1 MKPIIRILMLEDS
14 TEDAELLN
22 RELLQG
28 GMSFDVRRVDT
39 RDAFLEQL
47 MGFKPDIVISDY
59 KLPSF
64 GGMDA
69 LELLRKISS
78 SVPFILVS
86 GHIGETGAIEAFK
99 MGVTDFV
106 LKDSVGRLVP
116 SVQRALREGEERT
129 EYRRLEQRFR
139 LLFDSAPS
147 AMVMINALGQI
158 EMINGQTERMF
169 GFPRAELF
177 GRSIE
182 TLLPE
187 RLRAHNRA
195 SGSSFFSTAQQLPMG
210 AEPGLFG
217 LKRDAIEFPIDIG
230 LNPIETEDGVM
241 ALVVILDI
249 TVRRQAEREKEQHRR
264 ELERSNADLERFAYV
279 ASHDLRAP
287 LHAIALLAEWVR
299 DDIAAIASPEAV
311 ESLKLLQGRALR
323 LQMLLDGLLAY
334 ARVGRVDS
342 PIEDVDIAAL
352 VRDIADTLAPPPGFL
367 IACVGTMPSLRTRRS
382 PIHVVLQNLIANG
395 LKHHDRAEGR
405 LTVSAHL
412 VDEVAEFRVSDDGPG
427 IPPQFHDRVFEIF
440 QTLQSRDEVDS
451 GGIGL
456 SIVKKEVENHGG
468 RIWVESMPPKRGTTF
483 IFTWRQLPR

>member
-14 TEDAELLN
+14 IEDAELLN
-22 RELLQG
+22 RELRRG

-39 RDAFLEQL
+39 REDFLEQL
-47 MGFKPDIVISDY
+47 KGFKPDIVISDY

-69 LELLRKISS
+69 LKLVQKISS
-78 SVPFILVS
+78 PVPFILVS
-86 GHIGETGAIEAFK
+86 GHIGELGAIEAFK

-116 SVQRALREGEERT
+116 SVRRALREGKERA

-139 LLFDSAPS
+139 LLFESAPS

-169 GFPRAELF
+169 GYPRAELS

-217 LKRDAIEFPIDIG
+217 LTRDAIEFPIDIG

-249 TVRRQAEREKEQHRR
+249 TVRRQAEREKEQQRR

-287 LHAIALLAEWVR
+287 LHAIARLAEWVR
-299 DDIAAIASPEAV
+299 VDIAAIASSEAV
-311 ESLKLLQGRALR
+311 ENLELLQGRALR

-334 ARVGRVDS
+334 SRVGQVGS

-352 VRDIADTLAPPPGFL
+352 VRDIADVLAPPPGFL
-367 IACVGTMPSLRTRRS
+367 IACAGTMPSLHTRRS
-382 PIHVVLQNLIANG
+382 PILVVLQNLIANG

-405 LTVSAHL
+405 VTVSAHV

-451 GGIGL
+451 SGIGL
-456 SIVKKEVENHGG
+456 SIVKKEVESHGG
-468 RIWVESMPPKRGTTF
+468 RIWIESTPPERGTTF

>member
-1 MKPIIRILMLEDS
+1 M
-14 TEDAELLN
+14 EDAELLN
-22 RELLQG
+22 RELRQG
-28 GMSFDVRRVDT
+28 GMSFEVHRVDT
-39 RDAFLEQL
+39 QKAFLEQL
-47 MGFKPDIVISDY
+47 SGFKPDIVISDY
-59 KLPSF
+59 RLPAFS
-64 GGMDA
+64 GMDA
-69 LELLRKISS
+69 LGLVRKISPAI
-78 SVPFILVS
+78 PFMLVS
-86 GHIGETGAIEAFK
+86 GHIGEMGAIEAFK
-99 MGVTDFV
+99 MGITDFV

-116 SVQRALREGEERT
+116 SVRRALREAEERA
-129 EYRRLEQRFR
+129 EYSRLEQRFR
-139 LLFDSAPS
+139 LLFESAPS
-147 AMVMINALGQI
+147 AMVMINAVGEI

-169 GFPRAELF
+169 GFPRAELL

-182 TLLPE
+182 TVLPE

-195 SGSSFFSTAQQLPMG
+195 SRSSFFSTAQQLPMG
-210 AEPGLFG
+210 SESGLFG
-217 LKRDAIEFPIDIG
+217 LTRDGIEFPIDIG
-230 LNPIETEDGVM
+230 LNPIKTEDGVM

-249 TVRRQAEREKEQHRR
+249 TARRQAEREMEQHRR

-287 LHAIALLAEWVR
+287 LHAIARLAEWVR

-311 ESLKLLQGRALR
+311 ENLKLLQGRALR

-334 ARVGRVDS
+334 SRVGQVDS

-352 VRDIADTLAPPPGFL
+352 IQDIVNVLVPPPGFL
-367 IACVGTMPSLRTRRS
+367 IAYTGTLASLRTRRS
-382 PIHVVLQNLIANG
+382 PIFVVLQNLISNG

-440 QTLQSRDEVDS
+440 QTLRSRDEVDS
-451 GGIGL
+451 SGIGL

-468 RIWVESMPPKRGTTF
+468 RIWIESTPPERGTTF

>member
-1 MKPIIRILMLEDS
+1 M
-14 TEDAELLN
+14 EDAELLN
-22 RELLQG
+22 RELRQG
-28 GMSFDVRRVDT
+28 GIFFDSCRVDT
-39 RDAFLEQL
+39 SEAFLGQL
-47 MGFKPDIVISDY
+47 KEFKPDIVISDY

-64 GGMDA
+64 SGMDA
-69 LELLRKISS
+69 LELVRKTSP

-86 GHIGETGAIEAFK
+86 GRIGEMGAIEAFK
-99 MGVTDFV
+99 MGVTDVV
-106 LKDSVGRLVP
+106 LKGSVGRLVP
-116 SVQRALREGEERT
+116 SVQRALREAEERV

-139 LLFDSAPS
+139 LLFESAPS

-187 RLRAHNRA
+187 RLRAHNRT

-217 LKRDAIEFPIDIG
+217 LTRDAIEFPIDIG
-230 LNPIETEDGVM
+230 LNPFETEDGVM

-249 TVRRQAEREKEQHRR
+249 TVRRQAEREMEQHRR

-287 LHAIALLAEWVR
+287 LHAIARLAEWVR

-311 ESLKLLQGRALR
+311 ENLKLLQGRALR

-334 ARVGRVDS
+334 SRVGQVDS
-342 PIEDVDIAAL
+342 PIEDVDIEAL
-352 VRDIADTLAPPPGFL
+352 VREIADVLAPPPEFL
-367 IACVGTMPSLRTRRS
+367 ITCVGTMPTLRTRRS
-382 PIHVVLQNLIANG
+382 PILAVLQNLIANG
-395 LKHHDRAEGR
+395 VKHHDRAEGR
-405 LTVSAHL
+405 LAVSAHL
-412 VDEVAEFRVSDDGPG
+412 AGEVVEFRVSDDGPG

-440 QTLQSRDEVDS
+440 QTLQRRDEVDS
-451 GGIGL
+451 SGIGL
-456 SIVKKEVENHGG
+456 SIVRKEVENHGG
-468 RIWVESMPPKRGTTF
+468 RIWIESTPPERGTTF

>member
-1 MKPIIRILMLEDS
+1 MEPIIRILMLEDS
-14 TEDAELLN
+14 MEDAELLN
-22 RELLQG
+22 RELRQG

-39 RDAFLEQL
+39 REGFLEQL
-47 MGFKPDIVISDY
+47 EGFKPDIVISDY

-69 LELLRKISS
+69 LELVRKISS
-78 SVPFILVS
+78 PVPFILVS
-86 GHIGETGAIEAFK
+86 GHIGEMGAIEAFK
-99 MGVTDFV
+99 MGVTDVV

-116 SVQRALREGEERT
+116 SVRRALREGKERA

-139 LLFDSAPS
+139 LLFESAPS

-169 GFPRAELF
+169 GFPRAELL

-217 LKRDAIEFPIDIG
+217 LTRDAIEFPIDVG

-249 TVRRQAEREKEQHRR
+249 TVRRQAEREQEQQRR

-279 ASHDLRAP
+279 ASHDLRSP
-287 LHAIALLAEWVR
+287 LHAIARLAEWVH
-299 DDIAAIASPEAV
+299 DDMATIASPEAV
-311 ESLKLLQGRALR
+311 ENLKLLQGRALR

-334 ARVGRVDS
+334 SRVGRADS

-352 VRDIADTLAPPPGFL
+352 VRDIADVLAPPPGFL

-382 PIHVVLQNLIANG
+382 PILAVLQNLIANG
-395 LKHHDRAEGR
+395 MKHHDCAEGR

-412 VDEVAEFRVSDDGPG
+412 ADEVAEFRVSDDGPG

-440 QTLQSRDEVDS
+440 QTLQSRDDVDS
-451 GGIGL
+451 SGIGL

-468 RIWVESMPPKRGTTF
+468 RIWIESTPPERGTTF

>member
-1 MKPIIRILMLEDS
+1 MKPTIRILILEDS
-14 TEDAELLN
+14 VEDAELLS
-22 RELLQG
+22 RELRQG

-39 RDAFLEQL
+39 RDTFLEQL
-47 MGFKPDIVISDY
+47 SGFKPDIVISDY

-64 GGMDA
+64 SGMEA
-69 LELLRKISS
+69 LELVQKISP

-86 GHIGETGAIEAFK
+86 GHIGEMGAIEAFK
-99 MGVTDFV
+99 MGVTDCV
-106 LKDSVGRLVP
+106 LKDTVGRLVP
-116 SVQRALREGEERT
+116 SVRRALREAEERAG
-129 EYRRLEQRFR
+129 YRRLEQRFR
-139 LLFDSAPS
+139 LLFESAPS

-187 RLRAHNRA
+187 RLRAHNSA
-195 SGSSFFSTAQQLPMG
+195 SGSSFFSTARRLPMG

-217 LKRDAIEFPIDIG
+217 LTRDATEFPIDIG

-241 ALVVILDI
+241 ALVAILDI
-249 TVRRQAEREKEQHRR
+249 TARRQVEREMEQHRR

-287 LHAIALLAEWVR
+287 LHAMAQLAEWVR
-299 DDIAAIASPEAV
+299 DDITAIASPEAV

-323 LQMLLDGLLAY
+323 LQKLLDGLLAY
-334 ARVGRVDS
+334 SRVGQVDS

-352 VRDIADTLAPPPGFL
+352 VRDIADVLAPPPGFV
-367 IACVGTMPSLRTRRS
+367 IVCAETMPFLRTRRS
-382 PIHVVLQNLIANG
+382 PILVVLQNLIANG

-412 VDEVAEFRVSDDGPG
+412 VDDVAEFRVSDDGPG

-440 QTLQSRDEVDS
+440 QTLRSRDEVDS
-451 GGIGL
+451 SGIGL

-468 RIWVESMPPKRGTTF
+468 RIWIESNPPERGTTF
-483 IFTWRQLPR
+483 VFTWRQLPR

>member
-1 MKPIIRILMLEDS
+1 
-14 TEDAELLN
+14 
-22 RELLQG
+22 
-28 GMSFDVRRVDT
+28 
-39 RDAFLEQL
+39 
-47 MGFKPDIVISDY
+47 VISDY

-69 LELLRKISS
+69 LELVQKTSS

-106 LKDSVGRLVP
+106 LKGSVGRLVP
-116 SVQRALREGEERT
+116 SVQRALREAKERA
-129 EYRRLEQRFR
+129 EYKRLEQRFR
-139 LLFDSAPS
+139 LLFESAPS

-169 GFPRAELF
+169 GFPRAELL

-182 TLLPE
+182 TLLPD

-195 SGSSFFSTAQQLPMG
+195 SGSSLFSTAQQLPMG

-217 LKRDAIEFPIDIG
+217 LTRDAIEFPIDIG

-287 LHAIALLAEWVR
+287 LHAIAQLAEWVR
-299 DDIAAIASPEAV
+299 DDIAAIASQEAV
-311 ESLKLLQGRALR
+311 ENLKLLQGRALR
-323 LQMLLDGLLAY
+323 LQKLLDGLLAY
-334 ARVGRVDS
+334 SRVGRVDS

-352 VRDIADTLAPPPGFL
+352 VRDIADVLAPPPGFL

-382 PIHVVLQNLIANG
+382 PILAVLQNLIANG
-395 LKHHDRAEGR
+395 LKHHDRTGGR

-440 QTLQSRDEVDS
+440 QTLRSRDEVDS
-451 GGIGL
+451 SGIGL

-468 RIWVESMPPKRGTTF
+468 RIWIESTPPERGTTF